1 MGWSRQQLSGQK
13 EGAAKW
19 NESIFQYPYFISS
32 KRRDGQMGTFYEN
45 NPDLQYYFENLPIAV
60 KNKIL
65 ESGANPARKFLR

>member
-1 MGWSRQQLSGQK
+1 
-13 EGAAKW
+13 
-19 NESIFQYPYFISS
+19 
-32 KRRDGQMGTFYEN
+32 MGTFYEN